1 MFLTALCVTLLLA
14 ACQGS
19 ARQTVRVYVSLPLK
33 GPSPNTTSMGES
45 IRNGIEL
52 AFEEASASYQAGSQ
66 QNEVSY
72 QISNTVLGNISLE
85 LSIRDDGN
93 ETGQWQTEL
102 EAKNAEEAASDD
114 SALAYIGPY
123 NSGAAMVSIP
133 ILNRAG
139 MVQVSPSATWPG
151 LTKPG
156 FAQGEPGIFYPTGKR
171 TFFREVPT
179 DEKQGPAAALW
190 ARSLGLR
197 TFYVLDDGEAYGVG
211 VASLFSNY
219 AQQIGM
225 FEVGRQTIDKT
236 ATDYRPV
243 LETVQQA
250 DPDLVYFGGT
260 VANGAP
266 HLLQQMREMGIT
278 AKVMGADALV
288 DQNLIDMAGTAADGV
303 YATFIGV
310 PPGQL
315 TTETGQTFYKNYKA
329 KYGEDPGV
337 FSQYGYD
344 SARAIIAALKRA
356 QDRAGVLAE
365 MQAGAPLDGTTG
377 TYVFDRSGDT
387 SLGWVSAMVVEN
399 GSFKFVQRLSVPQ
412 Q

>member
-1 MFLTALCVTLLLA
+1 MALLA
-14 ACQGS
+14 ALLLGACGGGGQRT
-19 ARQTVRVYVSLPLK
+19 ARVYVSLPLQ

-45 IRNGIEL
+45 IKRGIEL
-52 AFEEASASYQAGSQ
+52 AFEEIGHQVGSL
-66 QNEVSY
+66 
-72 QISNTVLGNISLE
+72 QIE
-85 LSIRDDGN
+85 LQILDDGN
-93 ETGQWQTEL
+93 STGQWL
-102 EAKNAEEAASDD
+102 PEAEARNAQQAAADD
-114 SALAYIGPY
+114 STVAYIGPY
-123 NSGAAMVSIP
+123 NSGAAMISIP

-139 MVQVSPSATWPG
+139 VLQISPSATWPG

-156 FAQGEPGIFYPTGKR
+156 FAQGEPGVFYPTGKR
-171 TFFREVPT
+171 TFFRLVPT

-197 TFYVLDDGEAYGVG
+197 TFYVLDDGEAYGAG

-225 FEVGRQTIDKT
+225 LELGRQTIDKT
-236 ATDYRPV
+236 AADYRAV
-243 LETVQQA
+243 LEAVKQA

-266 HLLQQMREMGIT
+266 RLLQQMRELEID

-288 DQNLIDMAGTAADGV
+288 DQNLSDVAGAAADGV

-310 PPGQL
+310 PPDQL
-315 TTETGQTFYKNYKA
+315 KATIGKKFYETYKA
-329 KYGEDPGV
+329 RYGEEPGV

-344 SARAIIAALKRA
+344 AGRAIIAALGRA
-356 QDRAGVLAE
+356 PAPDRAGTLAGL
-365 MQAGAPLDGTTG
+365 QAVPALEGTTD
-377 TYVFDRSGDT
+377 TYVFDRAGDT
-387 SLGWVSAMVVEN
+387 SLRWVSGMRVEN
-399 GSFKFVQRLSVPQ
+399 GVFKFVERLKVPQ